1 MELLLLEEYDIPEL
15 DIKRLREHGLR
26 TIQGPS
32 RITDELK
39 RYIQKI
45 ITKYYNVSC
54 LDNSDIQKLRD
65 EKYPKDYANPSNINT
80 EQWQHLLKDPNV
92 FRLSDIKLMKKFYL
106 SDNHATT
113 CSELAIHDGCSPRPI
128 RHL

>member
-1 MELLLLEEYDIPEL
+1 MEEYDIPEL

-92 FRLSDIKLMKKFYL
+92 FRLSDIKLMKNFICQIIMRRL
-106 SDNHATT
+106 VRIWLFMMAVR
-113 CSELAIHDGCSPRPI
+113 PRPI